1 MKKSNLLKKTRS
13 SNMANITKQKR
24 DEMLAFLE
32 QLKADHN
39 DDASIRAFNEIQKHL
54 TEKKFGLVW
63 EEHTEAVD
71 DKLLTSIPIFCAD
84 NEKRIFKDENKP
96 WNFLIEGDNLQALYL
111 LEKTH
116 RGRVDCIYID
126 PPYNTGNE
134 DFIYND
140 KYVNSD
146 DVYLHSKWLSFM
158 EKRLKIAYK
167 LLKND
172 GICFI
177 SIDDHEQAT
186 LKLLCDQ
193 IFGNSSFISNIC
205 VETSNGVFGVKAA
218 HTTKTVVK
226 SKDYV
231 LVYAKDPSKLS
242 LKPLYSKSKRNFDT
256 HFTFYKKED
265 FECTLNE
272 WLISIDLINKRA
284 DEIGVKNNISNL
296 DKLMLLFPDVNEFIL
311 NNSSDIY
318 RIRDYTLSIDDEYLP
333 DLKQGKKVFIEDNY
347 VYLGDDGKPY
357 YLYPFSRLVNNT
369 DDYESVRCS
378 SVIVGDMWKG
388 FHDDMG
394 NVGKEGGVKLSNGKK
409 PVRLIKNLLKL
420 ANKPNA
426 IVLDFFAGSGTTAE
440 AVLNLNSED
449 GGNRSFILCTD
460 NSLSEKE
467 RIKILVKNGCID
479 KQPRK
484 NSANYEE
491 WENKYNLFILSD
503 EYQKLIKED
512 EYSQFGICRSITYPR
527 INTVITGK
535 LNNGSYYSDGKNANV
550 KYFKCDWTPRK
561 PEDYLLSN
569 ALCLHIREMI
579 ELQNHIEIDNKK
591 YVLILNK
598 SDFNKYIMNPDVYAD
613 VEKVW
618 VNQSIIFNSEELK
631 LLRAKGFKYIPRE
644 YFGQELREAAE

>member
-1 MKKSNLLKKTRS
+1 MIEN
-13 SNMANITKQKR
+13 
-24 DEMLAFLE
+24 
-32 QLKADHN
+32 
-39 DDASIRAFNEIQKHL
+39 HL
-54 TEKKFGLVW
+54 REKKYGLVW

-71 DKLLTSIPIFCAD
+71 DKLLTDIPVFRGD
-84 NEKRIFKDENKP
+84 NNKRIFKDENKP

-146 DVYLHSKWLSFM
+146 DAYLHSKWLSFM

-177 SIDDHEQAT
+177 SIDDHEQAN

-193 IFGNSSFISNIC
+193 IFGDSSFVSNIC

-256 HFTFYKKED
+256 HFTYYKKDD
-265 FECTLNE
+265 FECSLNE
-272 WLISIDLINKRA
+272 WLASIELINKRA
-284 DEIGVKNNISNL
+284 NEIGVKNNTKNL
-296 DKLMLLFPDVNEFIL
+296 DKLMLLFPDVNDFVL

-318 RIRDYTLSIDDEYLP
+318 RIRDYTLSIDAKHLP
-333 DLKQGKKVFIEDNY
+333 DLNEGKKVFIEDNY
-347 VYLGDDGKPY
+347 VYLGEDGKPY
-357 YLYPFSRLVNNT
+357 YLYPFSRLVNHT

-378 SVIVGDMWKG
+378 SVIIGDMWKG

-426 IVLDFFAGSGTTAE
+426 VVLDFFAGSGTTAE

-449 GGNRSFILCTD
+449 NGNRSFILCTD

-467 RIKILVKNGCID
+467 KIKYLVKNGYIN

-484 NSANYEE
+484 NSTSYEE
-491 WENKYNLFILSD
+491 WENKYNLFISSD
-503 EYQKLIKED
+503 EFQKLIKED
-512 EYSQFGICRSITYPR
+512 QYGQLGICRSITYPR
-527 INTVITGK
+527 IKTVITGK
-535 LNNGSYYSDGKNANV
+535 LENGSYYSSGKDANV

-579 ELQNHIEIDNKK
+579 ELQNAIEIDNVKN
-591 YVLILNK
+591 VLILNK
-598 SDFNKYIMNPDVYAD
+598 SDFNNTILKTDVYS
-613 VEKVW
+613 KIRNIW
-618 VNQSIIFNSEELK
+618 VNQNIIFNAEELK
-631 LLRAKGFKYIPRE
+631 LLEAKGYKYIPRE
-644 YFGQELREAAE
+644 FFGQELKEAAE